1 MAVRKVHASN
11 NSEPAMRVMA
21 CLNEKEL
28 AFQFVSVDM
37 KVGEHKRQPFLSL
50 NVRKNSFSLVLCGV
64 FPKLILLMFIYWFGW
79 MMMQPFGQVPAF
91 EDGDLTLFESRAITQ
106 YIATEYANQG
116 TELLYSDSKKKAIL
130 LVWLEIESHQF
141 DPAAAKLTWE
151 LVLKPMLGMGTTDF
165 AVVEENESKL
175 ANVLDVY
182 ENRLAKSKYLAGD
195 SFTLADLHHLPHI
208 QYLMET
214 RSWKLFESRSHVHAW
229 AADITARPAWSKVL
243 IAMKTEV

>member
-50 NVRKNSFSLVLCGV
+50 N
-64 FPKLILLMFIYWFGW
+64 
-79 MMMQPFGQVPAF
+79 PFGQVPAF